1 MQSKPVFSFIFPL
14 IAVVLLVICCV
25 TNWAVCQAEGGPVS
39 FGVRNG
45 LPACLFAGFSFLV
58 CLGFL
63 VLLALRGTA
72 RHQAR
77 GFSRLLWGALIVS
90 LLPVLVYHPSMR
102 EVEDVEALPIQGV
115 LPLLGQLS
123 EETPDFST
131 QQPLTDGFVSD
142 ASNFFAPLLLILR
155 QDGPAGEWY
164 HIHYCDLRK
173 ESWANRYAAE
183 QTQLI
188 KDQGGTAQETAA
200 GQGWVMAS
208 DSGGT
213 EQKLLFSSGTTV
225 VQVTYYGNEDLL
237 SHAAPWETALFPPP
251 PTTPGAGATS

>member
-1 MQSKPVFSFIFPL
+1 MRSKPVSQLISPL

-25 TNWAVCQAEGGPVS
+25 TNWALCQAEGGPVS
-39 FGVRNG
+39 FGVKNG
-45 LPACLFAGFSFLV
+45 LPACLFAGFSLLV

-63 VLLALRGTA
+63 VLLALQRTA
-72 RHQAR
+72 WHQAR
-77 GFSRLLWGALIVS
+77 WFSRVQKLLWAALIVS
-90 LLPVLVYHPSMR
+90 LLPVLVYHPQMK
-102 EVEDVEALPIQGV
+102 EVEDVEALPIPGV

-123 EETPDFST
+123 EEAPDFST
-131 QQPLTDGFVSD
+131 QQPLTDGFVFD

-173 ESWANRYAAE
+173 ESWANRYTAE
-183 QTQLI
+183 QTRLI
-188 KDQGGTAQETAA
+188 QAQGGTAQETAA

-213 EQKLLFSSGTTV
+213 EQKWLVSSGTTV
-225 VQVTYYGNEDLL
+225 VQVTYYGSQDLL
-237 SHAAPWETALFPPP
+237 SHAAAWETALFH
-251 PTTPGAGATS
+251 GG